1 VIRQALAGQLIKD
14 KETDMTLKTKT
25 IGMDRDKT
33 SSVTEPTRHWI
44 NGEWIGSS
52 ILINSISPSTGEVL
66 GEYSAGGRTEAA
78 SAIAAARN
86 AFDNGTWAHDPQL
99 RSRALFELAD
109 RLDERAEAIA
119 LMLSREMGKTLRD
132 ATLEATW
139 SPSTLRYNAGTALS
153 QTGTSA
159 EVAPGLFATAMREP
173 IGVAGIIL
181 PWNSPLALLVRA
193 LGPALA
199 AGCTTVIKLPGQTA
213 LVNSLIAEAVAA
225 TGSLPKGVVN
235 IFTEAGNE
243 GAPLLVESSD
253 VDVINYTGSTKV
265 GRKIAEKGAQTLK
278 RICLELGGKTPL
290 IVFGDADI
298 ETVAPLIVTAL
309 TKFNGEFCMTGSRV
323 LVERSVANAWRERIA
338 SLLEKVVVG
347 RADDPNCQMGP
358 LIDRAN
364 VERVDRLVDDAKRY
378 ARIIVRGGRIVD
390 GPLAVGAFYRPSML
404 ETEDLDV
411 PLVQE
416 EIFGPVL
423 SFETFATE
431 EEAITRANATVFGL
445 AAALF
450 TKDFDRAHRVAR
462 AIKAGTVWT
471 NTWATLSDAFEEGG
485 FKCSGVGRA
494 RGPRAMEEFQEVKTQ
509 FRAVRTFGGTSP
521 RSDAMAP

>member
-1 VIRQALAGQLIKD
+1 
-14 KETDMTLKTKT
+14 MNSNKTAPK
-25 IGMDRDKT
+25 
-33 SSVTEPTRHWI
+33 VEPARHWI

-52 ILINSISPSTGEVL
+52 NVAESVSPSTGEVL
-66 GEYSAGGRTEAA
+66 GQYSAGGRVEAA
-78 SAIAAARN
+78 AAIAAARK
-86 AFDNGTWAHDPQL
+86 AFDTGGWSHGPQL
-99 RSRALFELAD
+99 RSRALLELAD
-109 RLDERAEAIA
+109 RLDERADAIA
-119 LMLSREMGKTLRD
+119 LTISREEGKTLGD

-159 EVAPGLFATAMREP
+159 EIAPGVFATAIREP
-173 IGVAGIIL
+173 IGVAGIIV

-199 AGCTTVIKLPGQTA
+199 AGCTTAIKLPGQTA
-213 LVNSLIAEAVAA
+213 LANSLIAEAVAA

-243 GAPLLVESSD
+243 GAPLLVESPD

-265 GRKIAEKGAQTLK
+265 GQQVAEKSAQTLK
-278 RICLELGGKTPL
+278 RVCLELGGKTPL
-290 IVFGDADI
+290 IVFEDADM
-298 ETVAPLIVTAL
+298 EAFAPLVVSAL

-323 LVERSVANAWRERIA
+323 LVQRSVSDAWRERIA

-347 RADDPNCQMGP
+347 RADDPNSQMGP
-358 LIDRAN
+358 VIDKAN
-364 VERVDRLVDDAKRY
+364 VERIDRLVEDAKRY
-378 ARIIVRGGRIVD
+378 ARIIVRGGPIVD
-390 GPLAVGAFYRPSML
+390 GPLAVGAFYRPALL
-404 ETEDLDV
+404 ETEALDV

-445 AAALF
+445 AAAVF
-450 TKDFDRAHRVAR
+450 TKDVDRAQRVAH
-462 AIKAGTVWT
+462 AIKAGTVWI
-471 NTWATLSDAFEEGG
+471 NTWGLVNDAFEEGG
-485 FKCSGVGRA
+485 FKYSGIGRA
-494 RGPRAMEEFQEVKTQ
+494 RGARAMEEFQEVKTQ
-509 FRAVRTFGGTSP
+509 IRVVAP
-521 RSDAMAP
+521 RLHHNLTQEKFDARS

>member
-1 VIRQALAGQLIKD
+1 MNNA
-14 KETDMTLKTKT
+14 ETVTK
-25 IGMDRDKT
+25 
-33 SSVTEPTRHWI
+33 SEPARHWI

-52 ILINSISPSTGEVL
+52 TVANSINPSTGEVL
-66 GEYSAGGRTEAA
+66 GEYSAGGRVEAA
-78 SAIAAARN
+78 AAITAARK
-86 AFDNGTWAHDPQL
+86 AFDAGVWSHDPQL
-99 RSRALFELAD
+99 RSRALLELAD

-119 LMLSREMGKTLRD
+119 LTISREQGKPLRD

-159 EVAPGLFATAMREP
+159 EIGPGVYATAMREP
-173 IGVAGIIL
+173 IGVAGIIV

-213 LVNSLIAEAVAA
+213 LVNSLIAEAAAA
-225 TGSLPKGVVN
+225 TKLLPKGVVN

-243 GAPLLVESSD
+243 GAPLLVESPD

-265 GRKIAEKGAQTLK
+265 GRQVAESGAHTLK
-278 RICLELGGKTPL
+278 RVCLELGGKTPL
-290 IVFGDADI
+290 VVFEDADI
-298 ETVAPLIVTAL
+298 ETVAPLVVTAL

-323 LVERSVANAWRERIA
+323 LVQRSVADAWRKRVA

-347 RADDPNCQMGP
+347 RADDPNTQMGP

-364 VERVDRLVDDAKRY
+364 VQRVDRFVEDAKRY
-378 ARIIVRGGRIVD
+378 ARIIVRGGPIVD
-390 GPLAVGAFYRPSML
+390 GPLASGAFYRPTML
-404 ETEDLDV
+404 ETEALDV

-416 EIFGPVL
+416 EIFAPVL

-485 FKCSGVGRA
+485 FKYSGIGRT
-494 RGPRAMEEFQEVKTQ
+494 RGARAMEEFQEVKTQ
-509 FRAVRTFGGTSP
+509 FRAVRALGGSSP
-521 RSDAMAP
+521 HSGTMAP

>member
-1 VIRQALAGQLIKD
+1 
-14 KETDMTLKTKT
+14 M
-25 IGMDRDKT
+25 T
-33 SSVTEPTRHWI
+33 SSKTAQKVEPARHWI

-52 ILINSISPSTGEVL
+52 SVAKSISPSTGEVL
-66 GEYSAGGRTEAA
+66 GQYSAGGRVEAA

-99 RSRALFELAD
+99 RSRALLELAD
-109 RLDERAEAIA
+109 RLGERADAIA
-119 LMLSREMGKTLRD
+119 LTISREMGKPLGD
-132 ATLEATW
+132 ATLEAAW

-159 EVAPGLFATAMREP
+159 EIAPGVFATAMREP
-173 IGVAGIIL
+173 IGVAGIIV
-181 PWNSPLALLVRA
+181 PWNSPLALLLRA

-225 TGSLPKGVVN
+225 TESLPKGVVN

-243 GAPLLVESSD
+243 GAPLLVASPD

-265 GRKIAEKGAQTLK
+265 GRQVAEKGAQTLK

-290 IVFGDADI
+290 IVFEDADM
-298 ETVAPLIVTAL
+298 EAFAPLVVTAL

-323 LVERSVANAWRERIA
+323 LVQRSVADAWRERIA

-347 RADDPNCQMGP
+347 RADDPNTQMGP

-364 VERVDRLVDDAKRY
+364 VERVDRLVEDAKRY
-378 ARIIVRGGRIVD
+378 ARIIVRGGPIVD
-390 GPLAVGAFYRPSML
+390 GPLAVGAFYRPAML
-404 ETEDLDV
+404 ETEALDV

-431 EEAITRANATVFGL
+431 EEAITRVNATVYGL

-450 TKDFDRAHRVAR
+450 TRDFDRAHRVAR

-485 FKCSGVGRA
+485 FKYSGIGRA
-494 RGPRAMEEFQEVKTQ
+494 RGLRAMEEFQEVKTQ
-509 FRAVRTFGGTSP
+509 FRAVKALGGSSP
-521 RSDAMAP
+521 HSGTMAP

>member
-1 VIRQALAGQLIKD
+1 MNRS
-14 KETDMTLKTKT
+14 KTAPKL
-25 IGMDRDKT
+25 
-33 SSVTEPTRHWI
+33 EPARHWI

-52 ILINSISPSTGEVL
+52 TVAKSISPSTGEVL
-66 GEYSAGGRTEAA
+66 GQYAAGGRVEAA

-86 AFDNGTWAHDPQL
+86 AFDNGTWAYDPQL
-99 RSRALFELAD
+99 RSRALLELAD
-109 RLDERAEAIA
+109 RLGERADAIA
-119 LMLSREMGKTLRD
+119 LTISREMGKPLGD
-132 ATLEATW
+132 ATLEAAW

-159 EVAPGLFATAMREP
+159 EIAPGVFATAMREP
-173 IGVAGIIL
+173 IGVAGIIV
-181 PWNSPLALLVRA
+181 PWNSPLALLLRA

-225 TGSLPKGVVN
+225 TESLPKGVVN

-243 GAPLLVESSD
+243 GAPHLVASPD

-265 GRKIAEKGAQTLK
+265 GRQVAEKGAQTLK

-290 IVFGDADI
+290 IVFEDADI
-298 ETVAPLIVTAL
+298 EAFAPLVVTAL

-323 LVERSVANAWRERIA
+323 LVQRSVADAWRERIA

-347 RADDPNCQMGP
+347 RADDPNTQMGP

-364 VERVDRLVDDAKRY
+364 VERVDRLVEDAKRY
-378 ARIIVRGGRIVD
+378 ARIIVRGGPIVD
-390 GPLAVGAFYRPSML
+390 GPLAVGAFYRPAML
-404 ETEDLDV
+404 ETEALDV

-431 EEAITRANATVFGL
+431 DEAITRANATVFGL

-485 FKCSGVGRA
+485 FKYSGIGRA
-494 RGPRAMEEFQEVKTQ
+494 RGLRAMEEFQEVKTQ
-509 FRAVRTFGGTSP
+509 FRAVRALGGSSP
-521 RSDAMAP
+521 HSGTMAP

>member
-1 VIRQALAGQLIKD
+1 MNSKAAPKVGPA
-14 KETDMTLKTKT
+14 
-25 IGMDRDKT
+25 
-33 SSVTEPTRHWI
+33 RHWI
-44 NGEWIGSS
+44 NGVWIGSS
-52 ILINSISPSTGEVL
+52 VLANSVSPSTGEVL
-66 GEYSAGGRTEAA
+66 GQYSAGGRTEAA

-86 AFDNGTWAHDPQL
+86 AFDNGIWAHDPQL
-99 RSRALFELAD
+99 RSRALLELAD
-109 RLDERAEAIA
+109 RLDERAEAIG
-119 LMLSREMGKTLRD
+119 LTLSREMGKTLRD
-132 ATLEATW
+132 ATLEATF

-159 EVAPGLFATAMREP
+159 EVAPGVFATSMREP
-173 IGVAGIIL
+173 IGVAGIIV

-193 LGPALA
+193 LGPAMA

-235 IFTEAGNE
+235 VFTEAGNE
-243 GAPLLVESSD
+243 GAPLLVESPD

-265 GRKIAEKGAQTLK
+265 GRQVAEKGAHTLK

-290 IVFGDADI
+290 IVFEDADI
-298 ETVAPLIVTAL
+298 ETVAPLVVTAL

-323 LVERSVANAWRERIA
+323 LVQRSVAEAWRQRIA

-347 RADDPNCQMGP
+347 RADDLNTEMGP

-364 VERVDRLVDDAKRY
+364 VVRIDRLVEDAKRY
-378 ARIIVRGGRIVD
+378 ARIIVRGGPIID
-390 GPLAVGAFYRPSML
+390 GPLASGAFYRPAML
-404 ETEDLDV
+404 ETEALDV

-431 EEAITRANATVFGL
+431 DEAINRANATVFGL

-462 AIKAGTVWT
+462 AVKAGTVWT

-485 FKCSGVGRA
+485 FKYSGIGRA
-494 RGPRAMEEFQEVKTQ
+494 RGLRAMEEFQEVKTQ
-509 FRAVRTFGGTSP
+509 FRAVRALDGSSSHSG
-521 RSDAMAP
+521 AMAL

>member
-1 VIRQALAGQLIKD
+1 
-14 KETDMTLKTKT
+14 
-25 IGMDRDKT
+25 
-33 SSVTEPTRHWI
+33 VTETGYPARHWI

-52 ILINSISPSTGEVL
+52 TVANSVSPSTGEVL
-66 GEYSAGGRTEAA
+66 GQYSAGGRTEAA
-78 SAIAAARN
+78 SAIAAARH
-86 AFDNGTWAHDPQL
+86 AFDNGTWAHDPPL
-99 RSRALFELAD
+99 RSRALNELAW

-119 LMLSREMGKTLRD
+119 LMISREMGKPLRD

-159 EVAPGLFATAMREP
+159 EIAPGIFATSMREP
-173 IGVAGIIL
+173 IGVAGLIV
-181 PWNSPLALLVRA
+181 PWNSPLALLLRA

-199 AGCTTVIKLPGQTA
+199 AGCTVVIKLPGQTA
-213 LVNSLIAEAVAA
+213 LVNALIAEAVAA

-243 GAPLLVESSD
+243 GAPLMVESPD

-265 GRKIAEKGAQTLK
+265 GRQVAEKGAQTLK
-278 RICLELGGKTPL
+278 RMCLELGGKTPL
-290 IVFGDADI
+290 IIFDDADI
-298 ETVAPLIVTAL
+298 ETVAPLVVTAL

-323 LVERSVANAWRERIA
+323 LVQRSVADAWRQRIA
-338 SLLEKVVVG
+338 SLLEQVVVG
-347 RADDPNCQMGP
+347 RADDPKSQMGP
-358 LIDRAN
+358 IIDRAN
-364 VERVDRLVDDAKRY
+364 VQRIDRIVEDARRY
-378 ARIIVRGGRIVD
+378 ARIIVRGGPIVD
-390 GPLAVGAFYRPSML
+390 GPLAVGAFYRPAML
-404 ETEDLDV
+404 ETEALDV

-431 EEAITRANATVFGL
+431 DEAITRANATVYGL

-462 AIKAGTVWT
+462 AVKAGTVWT
-471 NTWATLSDAFEEGG
+471 NTWGALSDAFEEGG
-485 FKCSGVGRA
+485 YKYSGIGRA
-494 RGPRAMEEFQEVKTQ
+494 RGLRAMEEFQEVKTQ
-509 FRAVRTFGGTSP
+509 FRAVRALDGSSASSST
-521 RSDAMAP
+521 MAQ